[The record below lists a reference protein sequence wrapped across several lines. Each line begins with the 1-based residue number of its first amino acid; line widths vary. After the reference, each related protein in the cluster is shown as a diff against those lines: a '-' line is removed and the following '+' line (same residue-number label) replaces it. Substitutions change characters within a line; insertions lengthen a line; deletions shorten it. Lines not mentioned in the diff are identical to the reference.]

1 MMLHAIHNLELSL
14 KQIPSLGVDVLVLIR
29 RYPDV
34 FSNTSFARRTGQYK
48 ISTLIDLICVWQQML
63 QHFPDSML
71 RLDIKDII
79 QQAFREF
86 LVSPALIRNYKG
98 VISVSF
104 I

>member
-34 FSNTSFARRTGQYK
+34 FSNTSFTRRTGQYK

-79 QQAFREF
+79 QILEKH
-86 LVSPALIRNYKG
+86 YKAKTYDPTRYG
-98 VISVSF
+98 DSNN
-104 I
+104 